1 MIGPHQGMSTQYA
14 CKSASLEAQA
24 FRIRKQRN
32 VSRSLWCLQQ
42 IQIHGPAL
50 HCWFGCASSSPS
62 QTLIDLV
69 THFRAENHISFGNC
83 LRRQHAV
90 AAQKHS
96 GGMTGCCHAFDQSS
110 SSSSSSGDSLL
121 CSKGTTTKAIQS
133 WCVQRKSLRWWCCCC
148 GLSFQFVTNHLRKR
162 CDSTERLAGT
172 GRKDTRVTLTTM
184 NIERELTAPRGGERI
199 HV

>member
-1 MIGPHQGMSTQYA
+1 MIGPHQAWVRNTHASRHHLKRKRFVSQNKETCLALCDACSRFRST
-14 CKSASLEAQA
+14 AQ
-24 FRIRKQRN
+24 
-32 VSRSLWCLQQ
+32 
-42 IQIHGPAL
+42 

-83 LRRQHAV
+83 LRRRQHAV

-133 WCVQRKSLRWWCCCC
+133 WCVQRKSLRCCC